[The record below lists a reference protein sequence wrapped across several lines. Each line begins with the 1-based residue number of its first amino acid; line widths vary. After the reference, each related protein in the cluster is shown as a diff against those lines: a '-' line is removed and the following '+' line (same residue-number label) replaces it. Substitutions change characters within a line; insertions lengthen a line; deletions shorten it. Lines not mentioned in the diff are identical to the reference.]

1 MSSKLFL
8 NGRVY
13 MSGYEQPVRGH
24 YDDEIREAEEVAH
37 KYLRPLPKAPEDFW
51 DGPCNLR
58 YRVVDNV
65 DDSWI
70 TLPDLLKISG
80 RDENWITDQVIDGK
94 FDIAVRRGT
103 KVPLFRF
110 KNLTTLA
117 TAEEPQKTTRKDNTK
132 KRSWFKS

>member
-1 MSSKLFL
+1 MSSKLYL

-13 MSGYEQPVRGH
+13 LSGYEYPTREH
-24 YDDEIREAEEVAH
+24 YEDELREAEEIAH

-58 YRVVDNV
+58 YRVIDNV
-65 DDSWI
+65 DDAWI
-70 TLPDLLKISG
+70 TLPDLLKVSG
-80 RDENWITDQVIDGK
+80 QNEAWVTDQVVDGK

-110 KNLTTLA
+110 KNPAIVAAIPEDPKPPL
-117 TAEEPQKTTRKDNTK
+117 KDNTK
-132 KRSWFKS
+132 KRKWFKP